1 MNRIKIILLLS
12 VIFCLAAGCQ
22 NKKVNDDKDQHYH
35 RYYINKEEDQ
45 VVEKSYSPKSSKTMD
60 MVKEFQDLL
69 SEKSDSGEYRKL
81 LPKKVTIEKETWD
94 EGILT
99 LDMSSAYQTQS
110 NTREILTRVG
120 LVRTF
125 VQIPGVVKVQITVNG
140 NPIKDIQ
147 GRDIGLMNSDSFS
160 ENSGKNIN
168 TYQNVMLTLYF
179 SDKTGKKLVPEERKV
194 YFNSNVPLERV
205 VVEQLVKG
213 PKDENHLSVLPSDT
227 RVLSVATS
235 EGICYVNLD
244 KSFQGD
250 PPTATE
256 EVSIYS
262 IVNSL
267 HKNCKVQEVQFSIN
281 GESKVKFRDKVP
293 LDQLFKEDQS
303 YISEE
308 EK

>member
-60 MVKEFQDLL
+60 MVKEFRNLL
-69 SEKSDSGEYRKL
+69 SEKSDSNKYRKL
-81 LPKKVTIEKETWD
+81 LPKGVTIEKENWD

-99 LDMSSAYQTQS
+99 LDMSNSYVSQS
-110 NTREILTRVG
+110 STREILTRVG

-125 VQIPGVVKVQITVNG
+125 AQIPGVVKVQITINEEAL
-140 NPIKDIQ
+140 KDSQ
-147 GRDIGLMNSDSFS
+147 GKDVGLMNAESFS
-160 ENSGKNIN
+160 ENSGKDIN
-168 TYQNVMLTLYF
+168 TYQNVTLTLYF
-179 SDKTGKKLVPEERKV
+179 SDKTGKKLAPEERNV

-213 PKDENHLSVLPSDT
+213 PRDENHLSILPSDT
-227 RVLSVATS
+227 RVLSVAIS

-250 PPTATE
+250 PTSSTE

-267 HKNCKVQEVQFSIN
+267 YKNCKVQEVQFSIN

-303 YISEE
+303 YIS
-308 EK
+308 KDK